1 MNFKTSFTS
10 CFVMSLFCRGTLR
23 DFWRLKVCLISFSL
37 KLTLFTRNG
46 VCSEKVLSQSFVWQF
61 RLICYHCG
69 YFMCYMFLSVWFL
82 LVNIVTAFAFLW
94 ILDDFNPFLLVV
106 MLFQISFF
114 LYFLFPVF
122 RISVKYV
129 FVKSPIIITYHLL
142 SSFLL
147 PHIKGMITISF
158 TGLL

>member
-1 MNFKTSFTS
+1 MF
-10 CFVMSLFCRGTLR
+10 CYVSLLQRHPERF
-23 DFWRLKVCLISFSL
+23 LKVEG
-37 KLTLFTRNG
+37 LFNFLFFE
-46 VCSEKVLSQSFVWQF
+46 VDVIYQEMAFAVKKVLSQSFVWQF